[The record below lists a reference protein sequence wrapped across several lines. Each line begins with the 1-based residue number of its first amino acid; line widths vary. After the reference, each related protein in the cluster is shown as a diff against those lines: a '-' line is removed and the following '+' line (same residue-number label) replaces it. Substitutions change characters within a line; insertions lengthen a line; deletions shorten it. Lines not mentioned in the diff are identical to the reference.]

1 MGIFNMFLGGRDEQE
16 SLDRQAG
23 EVLSALNTANREKEH
38 AMKRMQAALDAV
50 TLPLLLADERH
61 VLVHANPAA
70 LRQLRLTESDLRV
83 SLNGFTVDALVGS
96 KLESIYPSSI
106 LQRAVFDALT
116 AARTDNLAIGSRQV
130 VLTMSP
136 LFDGQR
142 NRMGTVVEWQDQ
154 TEQEKLKQQQAAIQ
168 VVDTATDKAAVV
180 ELERLKTALD
190 AASGSMKVIEK
201 MAADIGAAASE
212 GNLAKRIDAAA
223 LHGTPAV
230 MANGINQLM
239 HNFESFINDMSA
251 SMDALNA
258 GKLTSKITQD
268 YKGSFSV
275 LKNAVNTTVVKLVD
289 VVDEI
294 RQGAVNVMHST
305 IEINSGNINLS
316 SRTEQQAAS
325 LEETSAAMEQIT
337 TTVQQNA
344 ANAIQANNLARGARE
359 TAENGGQVVSRAV
372 AAMQAISESSNKIN
386 DIIGV
391 IDEIAFQTNLLA
403 LNAAVEAAR
412 AGDQGRGFAVVA
424 DEVRNLAGRSA
435 KAAKEIK
442 ELIKDSSE
450 KVKEGSNLVNK
461 SGETL
466 DEIVTAVKKVN
477 DIVAEISTASDEQ
490 ATGLDEISRAVS
502 EMDTMTQQNAALVEQ
517 NSSAGRTLDDQ
528 ASALNSVIA
537 FFDTGHP
544 SPLATTVARRA
555 DKPEASI
562 RSASRPTASRMK
574 TSARPVAKTAGPA
587 SRTSAPATVAARP
600 KKVEVKPRSSG
611 KADDED
617 KNWAEF

>member
-1 MGIFNMFLGGRDEQE
+1 
-16 SLDRQAG
+16 
-23 EVLSALNTANREKEH
+23 V
-38 AMKRMQAALDAV
+38 
-50 TLPLLLADERH
+50 
-61 VLVHANPAA
+61 
-70 LRQLRLTESDLRV
+70 
-83 SLNGFTVDALVGS
+83 
-96 KLESIYPSSI
+96 
-106 LQRAVFDALT
+106 LT
-116 AARTDNLAIGSRQV
+116 A
-130 VLTMSP
+130 SP
-136 LFDGQR
+136 LHDAQR
-142 NRMGTVVEWQDQ
+142 QRIGTVVEWVDQ
-154 TEQEKLKQQQAAIQ
+154 TEETEIRQQLAARHAA
-168 VVDTATDKAAVV
+168 DSETGKASDKVAAA
-180 ELERLKTALD
+180 ELERLKVALD
-190 AASGSMKVIEK
+190 AAGGNARLIEK
-201 MAADIGAAASE
+201 IVTDMVAATVAGE
-212 GNLAKRIDAAA
+212 LGKRIDTAG
-223 LHGTPAV
+223 LQGTPAA
-230 MANGINQLM
+230 MAEGVNKLM
-239 HNFESFINDMSA
+239 GSFEQVVNEVSA
-251 SMDALNA
+251 SVHEIAE
-258 GKLTSKITQD
+258 GKLIHKITQD
-268 YKGSFSV
+268 YQGSFGE
-275 LKNAVNTTVVKLVD
+275 LKNAVNTTIDRLVG

-294 RQGAVNVMHST
+294 RQGAVNVMQST
-305 IEINSGNINLS
+305 VEINSGNVNLS

-450 KVKEGSNLVNK
+450 KVREGSNLVNK

-466 DEIVTAVKKVN
+466 EEIVTAVKKVN

-490 ATGLDEISRAVS
+490 ATGLDEVSRAVS
-502 EMDTMTQQNAALVEQ
+502 EMDSMTQQNATLVEQ
-517 NSSAGRTLDDQ
+517 NAAAGRMLDDQ
-528 ASALNSVIA
+528 ASSLNAAIA

-544 SPLATTVARRA
+544 SPLASITR
-555 DKPEASI
+555 KPEKVEAAPKPMV
-562 RSASRPTASRMK
+562 RSAVTRTR
-574 TSARPVAKTAGPA
+574 TAGRTPVKPA
-587 SRTSAPATVAARP
+587 ALAAKVGKPAAALARP
-600 KKVEVKPRSSG
+600 KQPEVKSR
-611 KADDED
+611 AATRVDDED